1 MRKGLGVRGRGLDD
15 DRDQVVPHILPGV
28 SQAQTF
34 GQPRPLPRFVIISR
48 RAFLPLDDALGR
60 IRLRTISW

>member
-1 MRKGLGVRGRGLDD
+1 MRKGLRIRSRGLDD

-34 GQPRPLPRFVIISR
+34 CQPRPPPDFVVIFR
-48 RAFLPLDDALGR
+48 RPLLPLADALGS
-60 IRLRTISW
+60 IRLSTIR